1 MLTQTLL
8 YNFNRNKFHEPSP
21 IESSLQVGGLFCWRC
36 VKLWPNQIVQENIYT
51 NHIKSHTLGVPSSM
65 KTGGI
70 WRIHKDPLLQKM
82 YINTLLLTGILGVG
96 DTSNAKH
103 MRSLKLTLSR
113 WKMDGWQMILSF
125 WGCWFQGAYP
135 PDTRWKMNLEP
146 QNGGL
151 EDDDDPL
158 QLHPWSLTARPW
170 KMVAK
175 EDDPASYW
183 DWVTFQGCLLLNFG
197 REFGDSCDR
206 SSSGFSSRVYSGEDD
221 PFQVPS
227 LRPRNPRSERLVSRF
242 RSSSEEFRLLRMR
255 LDWWFPARK
264 PPGMYKILKP
274 CT

>member
-1 MLTQTLL
+1 M
-8 YNFNRNKFHEPSP
+8 
-21 IESSLQVGGLFCWRC
+21 
-36 VKLWPNQIVQENIYT
+36 
-51 NHIKSHTLGVPSSM
+51 GVPSSM

-125 WGCWFQGAYP
+125 WGKRPNFNGVCCWFQGAYP
-135 PDTRWKMNLEP
+135 PNTRWKVNLEP

-170 KMVAK
+170 KNGGWKMIL
-175 EDDPASYW
+175 SYW
-183 DWVTFQGCLLLNFG
+183 DSVTFQGRAVKLWEGIRWFWW
-197 REFGDSCDR
+197 
-206 SSSGFSSRVYSGEDD
+206 
-221 PFQVPS
+221 PFQQWIFQQGVFWGRRSEDVPS

-264 PPGMYKILKP
+264 PPGMYKNWKKP

>member
-1 MLTQTLL
+1 
-8 YNFNRNKFHEPSP
+8 
-21 IESSLQVGGLFCWRC
+21 
-36 VKLWPNQIVQENIYT
+36 
-51 NHIKSHTLGVPSSM
+51 M

-125 WGCWFQGAYP
+125 WGKRPNFKGVCCWFQGAYP

-175 EDDPASYW
+175 ETIRLPIGIRW
-183 DWVTFQGCLLLNFG
+183 LFRGELLNFG
-197 REFGDSCDR
+197 REFGDFCDR
-206 SSSGFSSRVYSGEDD
+206 SSTVDFPAGCMTWGRRSED
-221 PFQVPS
+221 VPS
-227 LRPRNPRSERLVSRF
+227 LRPRNPRSERLV
-242 RSSSEEFRLLRMR
+242 
-255 LDWWFPARK
+255 
-264 PPGMYKILKP
+264 
-274 CT
+274 